1 MLVSLPIIDT
11 SFNKRKVRMKKKHL
25 ITCSGMLGLLLIAKL
40 FIFSK
45 PDNLNTFV
53 NVGSEY
59 SKTEITADPYI
70 QSLNFAEEKF
80 PTDNHLIM
88 KRMEASLRA
97 HSFQKL
103 QTSQIHRLA
112 NKWFPIIEPILEK
125 YGIPSDFK
133 YMPLVESGFKSGTSP
148 KGAKGYWQFMPN
160 TARDFGLKINA
171 TVDERQDIEKSTI
184 AAAKYLKSLYREF
197 GSWTLVAAAYNIG
210 EGGLKKQ
217 MRHQKQDNYF
227 KIKFNR
233 ETASYV
239 YKLIAVKEIIENPR
253 RHGYTSKVSTL
264 LAQENTK
271 PEKQFPF
278 EDGMASNTPQIL
290 IN

>member
-1 MLVSLPIIDT
+1 MLVSLPIVDT
-11 SFNKRKVRMKKKHL
+11 SFYKRKVRMTKKHL
-25 ITCSGMLGLLLIAKL
+25 ITCSGILGLLILAKL

-45 PDNLNTFV
+45 PDNLKTFV

-59 SKTEITADPYI
+59 SKIEITNDPYL
-70 QSLNFAEEKF
+70 QSLNFAEEEF
-80 PTDNHLIM
+80 PIDDQRIM
-88 KRMEASLRA
+88 KRMKASLRA
-97 HSFQKL
+97 HSFDKL
-103 QTSQIHRLA
+103 QTSQLHRLA
-112 NKWFPIIEPILEK
+112 NKWFPIIEPILK
-125 YGIPSDFK
+125 KHGIPSDFK
-133 YMPLVESGFKSGTSP
+133 YMPLVESGLKSGTSP

-160 TARDFGLKINA
+160 TARDFGLKINSSI
-171 TVDERQDIEKSTI
+171 DERQDIEKSTI

-217 MRHQKQDNYF
+217 MRRQKQDNYF

-239 YKLIAVKEIIENPR
+239 YKLISVKEIIENPR
-253 RHGYTSKVSTL
+253 RHGYTSRVSTL

-271 PEKQFPF
+271 PEIQFLF
-278 EDGMASNTPQIL
+278 EVGMASKTPHIL

>member
-1 MLVSLPIIDT
+1 
-11 SFNKRKVRMKKKHL
+11 
-25 ITCSGMLGLLLIAKL
+25 MLGLLLIAKL

-45 PDNLNTFV
+45 PDNLSTFV

-59 SKTEITADPYI
+59 SKIEITKDPYL
-70 QSLNFAEEKF
+70 QQLNFAEEKF
-80 PTDNHLIM
+80 PMNNHYVL
-88 KRMEASLRA
+88 KKMEASLRA

-103 QTSQIHRLA
+103 QTSQLHRLA
-112 NKWFPIIEPILEK
+112 NKWFPIIEPILK
-125 YGIPSDFK
+125 KHGIPADFK
-133 YMPLVESGFKSGTSP
+133 YMPLVESGLKSGTSP

-160 TARDFGLKINA
+160 TARDFGLKVNA
-171 TVDERQDIEKSTI
+171 AVDERQDIEKSTI

-197 GSWTLVAAAYNIG
+197 GSWTLAAAAYNIG
-210 EGGLKKQ
+210 EGGLRKQ
-217 MRHQKQDNYF
+217 MKHQKQDNYF

-239 YKLIAVKEIIENPR
+239 YKLIAVKEIIENPT
-253 RHGYTSKVSTL
+253 RHGYTSRVSTL

-271 PEKQFPF
+271 LQKQFLF
-278 EDGMASNTPQIL
+278 EGVMASTTPQIL